1 LGLLLLLL
9 LLLLEQKQQP
19 IWPFFRVTVLFGL
32 QLWQLLLLLRV
43 AAMVAK
49 TVLIHAFLRL
59 QLKGLDPL
67 STWLC

>member
-1 LGLLLLLL
+1 
-9 LLLLEQKQQP
+9 
-19 IWPFFRVTVLFGL
+19 VLL
-32 QLWQLLLLLRV
+32 QLWLQLWLLLLRV
-43 AAMVAK
+43 AAAAAAAAMVAE